1 MLKKVVLNAEVFRLK
16 RMEAEEV
23 KTNLNVIIVFISGMK
38 NEAKKLIIISIIMI
52 GYLAEEHYQRLVI
65 I

>member
-52 GYLAEEHYQRLVI
+52 GYLAEEHCQKLVI

>member
-38 NEAKKLIIISIIMI
+38 NEAKKLMAGRDLQSR
-52 GYLAEEHYQRLVI
+52 H
-65 I
+65 